1 MHTTHL
7 RKVGGSIMVS
17 VPPAILELL
26 HLKAGSTVGVTVEGN
41 RLIID
46 PKPRTRYTLDELLSQ
61 CDASKPLSKEDREWS
76 NSGPAGRE
84 LL

>member
-7 RKVGGSIMVS
+7 RKVGGSVMLS

-26 HLKAGSTVGVTVEGN
+26 QLKAGSAVGVIVEGK
-41 RLIID
+41 RLIIEVQ
-46 PKPRTRYTLDELLSQ
+46 PRKRYTLDELLSQ
-61 CDASKPLSKEDREWS
+61 CDASQPSTQDHSWT
-76 NSGPAGRE
+76 NDPAFGNE